1 MSNFLSSFP
10 TRFMRVKQTM
20 PKARQ
25 GLTLA
30 RLRLAFWLFLV
41 YRMLMKSL
49 GSIDRRGFLAGSLGS
64 LCVAATGGLAHAR
77 LPDAG
82 LIDIAKRE
90 LARAGR
96 KVWLS
101 DSVGI
106 ADFSVPSYEPRF
118 FIIDL
123 VSGKVRPFYVSH
135 GAGSDPEHDGWL
147 KRFSNEEGSLATSR
161 GAYVTHTWYEGVH
174 GTSMRLTGLDADNS
188 NAEDRAIVVHGA
200 AYANPEMIPIWG
212 KLGRSSGCF
221 ALPEANLME
230 VLARLGPGR
239 LLFADKVATGEL
251 KPQDL

>member
-1 MSNFLSSFP
+1 VIEP
-10 TRFMRVKQTM
+10 
-20 PKARQ
+20 
-25 GLTLA
+25 
-30 RLRLAFWLFLV
+30 LRL
-41 YRMLMKSL
+41 
-49 GSIDRRGFLAGSLGS
+49 DRRDFLAGALGS
-64 LCVAATGGLAHAR
+64 ACAAAISAPAFAR
-77 LPDAG
+77 LPDTG

-106 ADFSVPSYEPRF
+106 ADFSAPSYEPRF
-118 FIIDL
+118 FIVDM

-161 GAYVTHTWYEGVH
+161 GAYVTHTWYDGVH
-174 GTSMRLTGLDADNS
+174 GTSMRLSGLDADNS
-188 NAEDRAIVVHGA
+188 KAEDRAIVVHGA
-200 AYANPEMIPIWG
+200 DYANPDVIPVWG

-239 LLFADKVATGEL
+239 LLFADKLSLEEIKSPGS
-251 KPQDL
+251 